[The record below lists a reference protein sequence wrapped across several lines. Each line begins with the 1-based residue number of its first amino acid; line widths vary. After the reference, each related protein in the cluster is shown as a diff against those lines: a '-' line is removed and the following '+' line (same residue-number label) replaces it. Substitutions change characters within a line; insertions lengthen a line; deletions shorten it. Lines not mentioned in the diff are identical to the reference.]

1 MLLGKRVYVSTVG
14 GNKAAIEKYIRNQET
29 EDQMMDQLSFKEYED
44 PFKNVADFDDD
55 DSPEVPAD
63 SMRK

>member
-1 MLLGKRVYVSTVG
+1 MKPESENTFR
-14 GNKAAIEKYIRNQET
+14 
-29 EDQMMDQLSFKEYED
+29 SFKEYED
-44 PFKNVADFDDD
+44 PFKNAADFDDD